1 MDMANVLAPDLS
13 AVPQIAFLG
22 PARQMQLEANLRA
35 GKYPNIE
42 TDHQSPFRDAPEF
55 AAVSAAAQVKFR
67 NADDPLD
74 LREYNDAM
82 IESVSPQVTM
92 PGFNVQVGISNF
104 CKNCGIGV
112 AARYSLKFDEK
123 GKLTSMDLLGLCQG
137 RQVTRDVSGGRP
149 ATYHE
154 FSGLRANA
162 NGTYAEP
169 YFLPVSG
176 LKECPQHLD
185 F

>member
-1 MDMANVLAPDLS
+1 MDMANVLAPELS

-22 PARQMQLEANLRA
+22 PARQMQLESVLRA
-35 GKYPNIE
+35 AHYPNME
-42 TDHQSPFRDAPEF
+42 TDHQSPFRDAPDF
-55 AAVSAAAQVKFR
+55 PAVLAAAQVKFR

-74 LREYNDAM
+74 LREFNDAM
-82 IESVSPQVTM
+82 VESVSPQVAT
-92 PGFNVQVGISNF
+92 PGFVVEVGISNF

-112 AARYSLKFDEK
+112 AARYSLQFDQK
-123 GKLTSMDLLGLCQG
+123 GQLTSMQLMGLCQG
-137 RQVTRDVSGGRP
+137 RLVSRDVGSGRA

-162 NGTYAEP
+162 NGTYSEP
-169 YFLPVSG
+169 YFLPVAG